1 MATVHKPS
9 NSELEKEADI
19 LRIKNKNLEEA
30 NLKLYGIIEG
40 LRAEIDYLHDEAAGI
55 DL

>member
-30 NLKLYGIIEG
+30 NLKLYGIIER
-40 LRAEIDYLHDEAAGI
+40 LREEIDTLHKDAAGV